1 MKRLLVFLL
10 LMGLCYIVDIN
21 VFDMPSKNTLIK
33 VEVRGEVINEGI
45 YEVENYT
52 TIKDLLDLAILKDEA
67 DISGINL
74 NNNLHDKDVI
84 FIPKVNNNEIKISI
98 NTSNIESLIM
108 IPGIGE
114 STAKKIIEYRDEYG
128 FFNSLEEIKNV
139 KGIGDKKYEKIK
151 DHIRL

>member
-84 FIPKVNNNEIKISI
+84 FIPKVNNDEIKISI

-151 DHIRL
+151 DYIRL

>member
-33 VEVRGEVINEGI
+33 VEVMGEVINEGI

-84 FIPKVNNNEIKISI
+84 FIPKVNNDEIKISI

-151 DHIRL
+151 DYIRL

>member
-21 VFDMPSKNTLIK
+21 VFSMPSKNTLIK

-52 TIKDLLDLAILKDEA
+52 TIKDLLDLAILKYEA

-84 FIPKVNNNEIKISI
+84 FIPKVNNDEIKISI

-151 DHIRL
+151 DYIRL

>member
-10 LMGLCYIVDIN
+10 LIGLCYIVDIN

-52 TIKDLLDLAILKDEA
+52 TIKDLLDLAILKDDA

-84 FIPKVNNNEIKISI
+84 FIPKVNNNELKISI

-114 STAKKIIEYRDEYG
+114 STAKKIIEYRDEFG

-151 DHIRL
+151 DYIRL

>member
-21 VFDMPSKNTLIK
+21 VFDMPSKNSLIK

-151 DHIRL
+151 DYIRL

>member
-33 VEVRGEVINEGI
+33 VAVRGEVINEGI